1 MSEQENIHI
10 VRELFDGLNAHDL
23 DIGDK
28 HFADENLSMAPG
40 APAPLDRERFKE
52 YLRGYI
58 QAFPDLRVEPR
69 EIIADGDKVAVT
81 WVSTGTHT
89 GSLVSASGM
98 TVPATNR
105 KIRNTGTSVFEFRNG
120 KVIRQ
125 DLYFDQVELLNQLGV
140 METIQRR

>member
-10 VRELFDGLNAHDL
+10 VRELFDSLNAHDL

-28 HFADENLSMAPG
+28 HF
-40 APAPLDRERFKE
+40 
-52 YLRGYI
+52 
-58 QAFPDLRVEPR
+58 
-69 EIIADGDKVAVT
+69 ADGDKVAVT